1 MNASLFTSVLNI
13 ELKDSEGKV
22 KLVYWWKNKHRII
35 LMTGTTH
42 QHHFESCVSLISFH
56 FRKHPCYLKI
66 KKKRKEHDLRALID
80 WISSNKSLS
89 HRNSQS
95 EERKISLTAN
105 ENSKYDQANFPKRGK
120 TQVTKSPFEPI
131 KERSAA
137 KPMRSLIDFDTQLRQ
152 LLSS

>member
-1 MNASLFTSVLNI
+1 MSASLFTSVLNI

-66 KKKRKEHDLRALID
+66 LKKQEHDLRAPID
-80 WISSNKSLS
+80 WVFVSS
-89 HRNSQS
+89 S

-105 ENSKYDQANFPKRGK
+105 ENSNWNRVNCPKRGK
-120 TQVTKSPFEPI
+120 TQVTKS
-131 KERSAA
+131 
-137 KPMRSLIDFDTQLRQ
+137 LFDYFSHSIETIIEFSKNLAR
-152 LLSS
+152 LFIFHKV